1 MRVKRLWLAALSV
14 LAIFVLATSV
24 AETATAIQL
33 IINGM
38 EVHSDVPPVIVNGR
52 LMVPI
57 RTVSE
62 AMGLVVAWDS
72 VASIV
77 RVDQAEDPWKF
88 DTPKCFA
95 TQVMSVFAVP
105 DCGHTPDSKPIVP
118 NDLHFEFAQ
127 ETWVTAAGSFANV
140 EGNGSK
146 SITLSNPSSNPS
158 GQPRSLLGQSVMVR
172 FGVTAG
178 ALLYT
183 SWWWTKDN
191 VQVPAGPV
199 GLHTAV
205 PAAGAPITNPPK

>member
-1 MRVKRLWLAALSV
+1 MRVKRLWLAALSI

-38 EVHSDVPPVIVNGR
+38 EVHSDVPPAIVNGR

-62 AMGLVVAWDS
+62 AMGLVVAWDP

-77 RVDQAEDPWKF
+77 RVDQAGDPWEFK
-88 DTPKCFA
+88 TP
-95 TQVMSVFAVP
+95 TPLETEVMRVFAVP
-105 DCGHTPDSKPIVP
+105 ALGHGPDSRPIVP

-127 ETWVTAAGSFANV
+127 ETWVTEAGFFADV
-140 EGNGSK
+140 EGNGTK
-146 SITLSNPSSNPS
+146 SITLSNPSSKPD
-158 GQPRSLLGQSVMVR
+158 GLPRSLLGQKVKIR

-178 ALLYT
+178 SLMYT
-183 SWWWTKDN
+183 QWWWTKDG
-191 VQVPAGPV
+191 VLVPGT
-199 GLHTAV
+199 LHLAV
-205 PAAGAPITNPPK
+205 PAAGAPIPNPPN